1 LSKRGVCFF
10 VFLLCVLMMGFSQVF
25 KLPEGEKSCKIKFKL
40 VNNLIVIPVEV
51 NGSKLSFILD
61 SGASSTILFNISNQD
76 SIQLNN
82 AKQVI
87 RGWGEGE
94 TVKAITSTGNSFKIG
109 EVQNKNES
117 FFMILD
123 KTLNFSVSL
132 GLPIHGIIGYS
143 LFKDLAIEIDYI
155 NEVIKFHD
163 PIYFDYK
170 IRRKSEILKISSEN
184 KRVFVMAKAFLDEN
198 KEIPVKLLVD
208 TGSSDAVWLFKD
220 EIGEIN
226 MPDKYFEDFLGE
238 GLAGEIYG
246 KRTKIN
252 KINIGSFS
260 FNDAKVSFPDI
271 ESFLIRKVVENR
283 NGSIGGELLKRFH
296 VIFDFSRGFLIL
308 KRNKNFNLPF
318 EYNMSG
324 INIQHRGVR
333 YIAERI
339 AKNKIVNNKDDTSF
353 GDVHI
358 LHENATRLSLVPEI
372 VVSGIRAGSPSDE
385 AGLKE
390 GDIILAVNGKAVHHY
405 KLQEVLKFL
414 NEKEGKKIQVLIERY
429 SEKLEFNFVLKDVF
443 E

>member
-1 LSKRGVCFF
+1 
-10 VFLLCVLMMGFSQVF
+10 
-25 KLPEGEKSCKIKFKL
+25 
-40 VNNLIVIPVEV
+40 
-51 NGSKLSFILD
+51 
-61 SGASSTILFNISNQD
+61 
-76 SIQLNN
+76 
-82 AKQVI
+82 
-87 RGWGEGE
+87 
-94 TVKAITSTGNSFKIG
+94 
-109 EVQNKNES
+109 
-117 FFMILD
+117 
-123 KTLNFSVSL
+123 
-132 GLPIHGIIGYS
+132 
-143 LFKDLAIEIDYI
+143 
-155 NEVIKFHD
+155 
-163 PIYFDYK
+163 
-170 IRRKSEILKISSEN
+170 
-184 KRVFVMAKAFLDEN
+184 MAKAFLDEN